1 MAAGAARASLVGAVA
16 ATTPT
21 PLTRADCA
29 ALDRDDPLREVR
41 AEFDLNDEVVYL
53 DGNSLG
59 ALPKG
64 AARRVAEVVEQEW
77 GRGLIRSWTAAG
89 WMEAPRRAGAG
100 IARLVGA
107 DPDEVVVADSTSV
120 NLFKLMVAA
129 LRARPG
135 RGVILT
141 EDANFPTDLYMADG
155 TAALLRAEG
164 VTVRRVPRDQLTA
177 ALQSGDV
184 ALLYLTHTHY
194 TSGRIHD
201 MPGLTT
207 AAHQAGALTLW
218 DLSHSAG
225 AMPVD
230 LHAAGADLA
239 VGCGYKYLNGGPGA
253 PAYLFVARALQPA
266 LEATLPGWMGH
277 AAPFDFA
284 DSYRPAGGVLRHL
297 CGTPPIVSLAALEVA
312 IELWQRIDLSLVR
325 RKSQRLG
332 DLFIRLVEE
341 RCAGHGFELASPRDC
356 EQRGSQVS
364 LRHPEGYA
372 IVQALIDRQVIGDF
386 RAPDLMRFGLAA
398 PYTRYTD
405 VWDAVDA
412 LVTVMA
418 TEAWRDARH
427 ASRLAVT

>member
-1 MAAGAARASLVGAVA
+1 MAT
-16 ATTPT
+16 TTPT
-21 PLTRADCA
+21 PLTRDDCA
-29 ALDRDDPLREVR
+29 ALDRDDPLRAVR
-41 AEFDLNDEVVYL
+41 AEFDVDDDVVYL

-59 ALPKG
+59 ALPRG
-64 AARRVAEVVEQEW
+64 AAQRVAQVVEQEW
-77 GRGLIRSWTAAG
+77 GRGLIRSWTSAG
-89 WMEAPRRAGAG
+89 WMDAPRRVGAG
-100 IARLVGA
+100 IAALIGA
-107 DPDEVVVADSTSV
+107 DADEVVVADSTSV

-141 EDANFPTDLYMADG
+141 EETNFPTDLYMADG
-155 TAALLRAEG
+155 TAALLHAQG
-164 VTVRRVPRDQLTA
+164 VSVRRVPRDELVNALT
-177 ALQSGDV
+177 GEV

-201 MPGLTT
+201 MPGLTR
-207 AAHQAGALTLW
+207 AAHEAGALALW

-253 PAYLFVARALQPA
+253 PAYLYVARALQPT

-284 DSYRPAGGVLRHL
+284 DHHRPAGGVLRHL

-312 IELWQRIDLSLVR
+312 IELWQRIDLHQVR

-341 RCAGHGFELASPRDC
+341 RCAGHGFELASPRDA

-372 IVQALIDRQVIGDF
+372 IVQALIDRGVIGDF

-398 PYTRYTD
+398 PYTRYAD

-418 TEAWRDARH
+418 TEAWRDARW
-427 ASRLAVT
+427 ATRLAVT